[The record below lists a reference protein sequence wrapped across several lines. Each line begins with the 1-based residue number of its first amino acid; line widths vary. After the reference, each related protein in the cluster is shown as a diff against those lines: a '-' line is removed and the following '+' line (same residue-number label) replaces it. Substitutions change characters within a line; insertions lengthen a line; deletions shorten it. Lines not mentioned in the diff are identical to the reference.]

1 MLQQYQ
7 AIKNK
12 YKDFILF
19 FRLGDFYEMF
29 YDDAKNAAKTLD
41 LVLTARDAGKTGKVP
56 MCGIPFHAAD
66 NYISRLIKA
75 NYKIAICEQVEDP
88 ATAKGVVKREVIR
101 TVTRGTYID
110 ESNSSSRYLLSLT
123 PDSNSIGI
131 AFTDTTSGKIMV
143 NNYTNINQTISV
155 ISRLPIYECIFPSN
169 QKEQIDK
176 LFNHPLLK
184 TKNVALTSYP
194 DWCFNTDIAEN
205 SLNEHFGTSTLKG
218 FGIQEKDQA
227 LAGAGALLE
236 YLKEVHK
243 QPLKH
248 IDKISLYTDSDYVFI
263 SPSAIHG
270 LELKNL
276 FKAIDHTY
284 TAMGKRKLGYWIYHP
299 LKNTSQ
305 INKRQQAVEIL
316 NQEDRIRKN
325 ILKYLN
331 NIPDVEKS
339 FSRIS
344 CGYTNVRDLLAI
356 RNTLTKIPEIQKT
369 LKPIMPK
376 NSLFSVLDIPDLREL
391 VEKSINP
398 DAPVTKPEGKIINPG
413 YNEKIDSLRDIQAN
427 GKKWLKE
434 LQEREI
440 KKTGMNS
447 LKIGFNKVFG
457 YYLEVTKANL
467 DLVPSDYIRKQTLVN
482 AERFITPEL
491 KEFEEKMLFA
501 NEKIASLEDKII
513 REICSKILERSVAL
527 HYLTESLAQL
537 DAVYSLS
544 ILASESGYIRPR
556 ITESTKIDIKEGK
569 HPVVEK
575 SISSAFIPNDTNLDC
590 EENHLLTITGPNMS
604 GKSTYIRQVAVLVI
618 LSQIGSFIPTKSAE
632 IGVVDK
638 VFTRIGAHDEISKG
652 QSTFMVEMSETA
664 HILNN
669 ISPRSLVVLDEI
681 GRGTSTYD
689 GLSLAW
695 AVGEFL
701 QNMKVRTLFA
711 THFHELTALAEN
723 DQGTKNYNV
732 QVKEWNE
739 EIIFLHKIIPGSTD
753 DSYGIYV
760 AKLAGIPKE
769 VLKRAK
775 KLLTQLEIHGN
786 MKNNIKSS
794 PSTDSQL
801 SLFKEADD
809 SRLTEIKKGLE
820 AIDVN
825 TLTPIEALNKIY
837 EWKKKVSS

>member
-1 MLQQYQ
+1 M
-7 AIKNK
+7 
-12 YKDFILF
+12 
-19 FRLGDFYEMF
+19 
-29 YDDAKNAAKTLD
+29 
-41 LVLTARDAGKTGKVP
+41 
-56 MCGIPFHAAD
+56 
-66 NYISRLIKA
+66 
-75 NYKIAICEQVEDP
+75 
-88 ATAKGVVKREVIR
+88 
-101 TVTRGTYID
+101 
-110 ESNSSSRYLLSLT
+110 
-123 PDSNSIGI
+123 
-131 AFTDTTSGKIMV
+131 
-143 NNYTNINQTISV
+143 
-155 ISRLPIYECIFPSN
+155 
-169 QKEQIDK
+169 
-176 LFNHPLLK
+176 
-184 TKNVALTSYP
+184 ALTSYP